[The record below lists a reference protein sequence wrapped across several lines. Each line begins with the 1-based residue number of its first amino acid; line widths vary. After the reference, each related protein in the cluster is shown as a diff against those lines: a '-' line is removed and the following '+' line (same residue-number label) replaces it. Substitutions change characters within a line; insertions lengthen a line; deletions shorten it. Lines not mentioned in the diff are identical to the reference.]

1 MAERA
6 IPEREQYPNN
16 SDRAKEKAKADAKK
30 PVKEVTRVTKGKVH
44 QRKKPLGRR
53 FAEAF
58 GAQEGQGVIE
68 YILYDIIIPATKNML
83 LDSISDGVEMA
94 LFGEVRARRRRPGGG
109 GGQRSRYDYDRV
121 SYRNDDRDRRDM
133 RDRRDRN
140 RANLRDY
147 EDIIFD
153 SKADAEEVISGLV
166 DLIDGYGQ
174 ATVIDLYDLSG
185 VTPPSDM
192 YNMDNYGW
200 TNLGSATSVRNRDG
214 YVLNLP
220 RAVLL

>member
-6 IPEREQYPNN
+6 MPEREQYPNN
-16 SDRAKEKAKADAKK
+16 SDRAKEKAKAEAKK
-30 PVKEVTRVTKGKVH
+30 PKKEVTKVTKGNVH

-94 LFGEVRARRRRPGGG
+94 LFGEVRSRRRRSTSGA
-109 GGQRSRYDYDRV
+109 QRSRYDYDRP
-121 SYRNDDRDRRDM
+121 SYRDYRDRRDQ
-133 RDRRDRN
+133 RDYRDRN
-140 RANLRDY
+140 RSNPRDY

-185 VTPPSDM
+185 VTVPSDM
-192 YNMDNYGW
+192 YNMENYGW
-200 TNLGSATSVRNRDG
+200 TNLGSATSIRTRDG